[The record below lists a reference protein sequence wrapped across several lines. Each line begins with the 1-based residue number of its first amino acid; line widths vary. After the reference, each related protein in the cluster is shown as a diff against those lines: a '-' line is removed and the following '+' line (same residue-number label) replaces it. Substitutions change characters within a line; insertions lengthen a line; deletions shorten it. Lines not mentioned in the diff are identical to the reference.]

1 MLNCI
6 PTKGLLAQAEWPSV
20 AERWQKTL
28 RRQCPPL
35 GAPIRSTIQP
45 VFKATALIAAMP
57 GRPLPGLE
65 DRQDVPRFWLCT
77 THLVDGLMAEAEIE
91 TLKVAS
97 RLYVAENQQEV
108 LRRAAAG
115 PDVSL
120 QGMPES
126 FRLTTLFQLLTWK
139 ELVAR
144 SNSALSEDAC
154 EALDFFDSAHVKAV
168 GKHLV
173 QALGWHGAAEQEE
186 PDALVASQLVWKTL
200 LLEFESWI
208 TPRQGWIAGYEYE
221 KTDNWGRSC
230 QRIRQHLLN
239 FLAAAHRSR
248 EGQPVAGE
256 AYLALQNRRAQC
268 ASLLALRILAP
279 RAPELAV
286 RKLHKHLSFG
296 STVWVNFKHGVDLA
310 EAIEPGSSQGM
321 RDGQLIALP
330 ALKYAEATSDEQ
342 RALIVATRLKATL
355 VWAAVNH
362 VLPRSRPDA
371 PYSADQIEAAC
382 VALDTQ
388 TAKVVNVAQTLAMPL
403 PLRSNFAVALINAA
417 RVTSGLTQ
425 ALADAGESVSRYEGL
440 YPCLGFTHKRWG
452 NAWVDTAFKLHYRG
466 RDTFVVGG
474 PRLQRDARTLLDL
487 YMSGERSLDDWR
499 IPGTPLDD
507 DVETPSLQRKLL
519 FAALPDLDARFKAH
533 LQTYVA
539 EQRKAY
545 SALIVGLLAGL
556 RLPERIAI
564 ERGTVTLYSL
574 RQESGLVADEETD
587 IATNPFRGRRGFV
600 MKVVFESQSA
610 YYEVFPH
617 LMIIRLRRGLK
628 TLQVNGELARMVWP
642 PSCVESIVTVR
653 RATSLPFNWS
663 AFRDGSHPGKNV
675 HSSLIAEP
683 LGQPIGAEL
692 PLGVELNDLPCPFA
706 STKLAA
712 IADTV
717 SSKLLYVDERLMQDE
732 AYEKTSTQEQDEQ
745 SDPAIWLL
753 KEIVPFWQAI
763 EDISSGSRD
772 KVVSGIIGI
781 GVDVITLGIP
791 LGKFIGGTARLASQA
806 ARTGFKA
813 VLPGFTLLTRQ
824 LMTSTLTQ
832 LNPLDALVVGLRMS
846 GRIGVSLTRAS
857 VEKIRLG
864 IIQFRRAGNRLT
876 NKTGSYDLVG
886 GLPQVID
893 AGGWKPLS
901 NLDELGSVNGV
912 GNVVVRKTGTAASPG
927 HHLINPASGKPYGPP
942 LEITGR
948 LGEQPMFRVPLRVKE
963 QLDYVKS
970 GRGAGKFA
978 ADSSGLGKR
987 ITDVDEY
994 DQFVARHN
1002 IFQGKD
1008 QIKADMRA
1016 EISAGAEIHVH
1027 VRKNGSKTLLRKDSD
1042 QSSYID
1048 LATNK
1053 KVDLVPHYDYRTLKT
1068 WKVSGEAGANA
1079 GVTELPVSAISLD
1092 RTSLDP
1098 PRLASVKAAIE
1109 NGAYLPAIKV
1119 AKTGNVFSIVDGNHR
1134 LQAALDLQLEKVPV
1148 IIQVIGR

>member
-1 MLNCI
+1 MLTCR
-6 PTKGLLAQAEWPSV
+6 TKGSSPEAEPPSV
-20 AERWQKTL
+20 AERWQQTL

-35 GAPIRSTIQP
+35 GARITPTIQP
-45 VFKATALIAAMP
+45 VFKTTEFIAAMP

-65 DRQDVPRFWLCT
+65 DNEGVPRFWLCA
-77 THLVDGLMAEAEIE
+77 THLVDGLVAEAEIE

-97 RLYVAENQQEV
+97 GLYVAENQQEV
-108 LRRAAAG
+108 RRQAAAR
-115 PDVSL
+115 PDAPS
-120 QGMPES
+120 QGMPDS

-139 ELVAR
+139 ELAAR
-144 SNSALSEDAC
+144 SNSGLSEEAC
-154 EALDFFDSAHVKAV
+154 EALDFFDSAHVKTV

-173 QALGWHGAAEQEE
+173 QALGWHGAADQEE
-186 PDALVASQLVWKTL
+186 PDALVASQLVWKVL
-200 LLEFESWI
+200 RLELESWT
-208 TPRQGWIAGYEYE
+208 TPRPGWIAGYEYE

-230 QRIRQHLLN
+230 QRIRQDLLN
-239 FLAAAHRSR
+239 FLAAAHRSL
-248 EGQPVAGE
+248 EGRPLAGD
-256 AYLALQNRRAQC
+256 AYLTLQKRRAHC
-268 ASLLALRILAP
+268 AALLALRILAP
-279 RAPELAV
+279 QVPELAV
-286 RKLHKHLSFG
+286 RRLHKHLSFG

-330 ALKYAEATSDEQ
+330 ALKSAEATSDEQ

-355 VWAAVNH
+355 IWAAVNH
-362 VLPRSRPDA
+362 VLPRSRPDV

-382 VALDTQ
+382 GALDTQ
-388 TAKVVNVAQTLAMPL
+388 TAKAVNVAQTLARPL
-403 PLRSNFAVALINAA
+403 PLRSDFAAALINGAG
-417 RVTSGLTQ
+417 VTSGITQ
-425 ALADAGESVSRYEGL
+425 ALADAGESVSRYEYL
-440 YPCLGFTHKRWG
+440 YPCLGFAHKRWG
-452 NAWVDTAFKLHYRG
+452 NVWVDTAFRLHHRERQTY
-466 RDTFVVGG
+466 VASG

-487 YMSGERSLDDWR
+487 YMSGERSLEDWR
-499 IPGTPLDD
+499 IPGSPLDD
-507 DVETPSLQRKLL
+507 DVERPSLQRKLL
-519 FAALPDLDARFKAH
+519 FAALPDLDTRFKAH
-533 LQTYVA
+533 LETYIA
-539 EQRKAY
+539 EQKKAY
-545 SALIVGLLAGL
+545 SALIISLLAGL

-564 ERGTVTLYSL
+564 ERGTITLYSL
-574 RQESGLVADEETD
+574 RQESDLIADEETE

-600 MKVVFESQSA
+600 MKAEFESSSA

-617 LMIIRLRRGLK
+617 LMIIRLRQDLQ
-628 TLQVNGELARMVWP
+628 TLQVNGELVRMVWP
-642 PSCVESIVTVR
+642 PSCIEQIVTVR
-653 RATSLPFNWS
+653 RATSQPFNWS
-663 AFRDGSHPGKNV
+663 AFRDGSYPGKDV
-675 HSSLIAEP
+675 HSRVIAEP
-683 LGQPIGAEL
+683 LGQPIAAE
-692 PLGVELNDLPCPFA
+692 PRLGVELNDLPCPFA

-717 SSKLLYVDERLMQDE
+717 SSRLFYVDERLMQDE
-732 AYEKTSTQEQDEQ
+732 AYEKTSTQEQEEQ
-745 SDPAIWLL
+745 PDPAIWLL
-753 KEIVPFWQAI
+753 KKVIPFWQAI
-763 EDISSGSRD
+763 EDLNSGSRD

-791 LGKFIGGTARLASQA
+791 LGKFIGGSARLASQA
-806 ARTGFKA
+806 VRTGFKA
-813 VLPGFTLLTRQ
+813 ALPGFTLLTKQ
-824 LMTSTLTQ
+824 LITSTLAQ
-832 LNPLDALVVGLRMS
+832 LNPLGTVVVGLRMS
-846 GRIGVSLTRAS
+846 GRVGVSLTRAS

-1134 LQAALDLQLEKVPV
+1134 LQAALDLKLEKVPV
-1148 IIQVIGR
+1148 IIHVFGR